1 MDDFYAASDPALPSG
16 SAMNKE
22 HATMRLASLF
32 AALALGLAACGPSQE
47 TAAPAPQQPVTVPDI
62 YQARVDQGPNG
73 EPIQIPAVRAAY
85 LNDRNQRQ
93 LVPYNGSEAPGTIVV
108 DPYARV
114 LYHVQPGGQAMRY
127 GVAVGR
133 AGKGFEGRATIARKA
148 AWPSWR
154 PTDNMLK
161 TEPELYGQFAG
172 GLSGGMHNPLGSRAL
187 YLYQGSVDTYY
198 RIHGTM
204 DPSSIGKATSAGCIR
219 LFNQDIIDLFAAVP
233 NGTEVIVR
241 SQADS
246 VRMEGPMTETPEG
259 YVVPAAPTAPVAE
272 MAAAP
277 MAAPQAGTAATQPV
291 MDPYA
296 AMSAMPT
303 STPIEQYQVS
313 DPFAASDVGFVSPV
327 ESAVPSR

>member
-1 MDDFYAASDPALPSG
+1 
-16 SAMNKE
+16 
-22 HATMRLASLF
+22 MRLAFLF
-32 AALALGLAACGPSQE
+32 TALALGLAACGPSQE
-47 TAAPAPQQPVTVPDI
+47 AAAPAPQQPVSIPEI
-62 YQARVDQGPNG
+62 YQSRVDRGPNG
-73 EPIQIPAVRAAY
+73 DAIQIPAIRAAY
-85 LNDRNQRQ
+85 LIDRNRRQ
-93 LVPYNGSEAPGTIVV
+93 TVPYNGTETPGTIVV

-187 YLYQGSVDTYY
+187 YLYQGNTDTYY

-219 LFNQDIIDLFAAVP
+219 LFNQDVIDLFEAVP
-233 NGTEVIVR
+233 NGTEVVVR
-241 SQADS
+241 SEAES
-246 VRMEGPMTETPEG
+246 VRMEGPMMETPEG
-259 YVVPAAPTAPVAE
+259 YVVPAVQAQPVIDP
-272 MAAAP
+272 AAAP
-277 MAAPQAGTAATQPV
+277 VQATALAPAQPAV
-291 MDPYA
+291 DPYA
-296 AMSAMPT
+296 AMMATPTAMPT
-303 STPIEQYQVS
+303 AAPEPMAMDTTAVT
-313 DPFAASDVGFVSPV
+313 DPFATADAGFVSPV
-327 ESAVPSR
+327 ESAVPSW

>member
-1 MDDFYAASDPALPSG
+1 
-16 SAMNKE
+16 
-22 HATMRLASLF
+22 MRLVFLF
-32 AALALGLAACGPSQE
+32 TALALGLAACGPGQE
-47 TAAPAPQQPVTVPDI
+47 TAAPAPQRSATVPEA
-62 YQARVDQGPNG
+62 YQARVDNGPDG
-73 EPIQIPAVRAAY
+73 APIQIPAVRAAY

-93 LVPYNGSEAPGTIVV
+93 VVPYNGAEAPGTIVV

-133 AGKGFEGRATIARKA
+133 AGKGFEGQATIARKA

-154 PTDNMLK
+154 PTDNMLR

-219 LFNQDIIDLFAAVP
+219 MFNQDVIDLFAQVP
-233 NGTEVIVR
+233 TGTEVIVR
-241 SQADS
+241 GEAES

-259 YVVPAAPTAPVAE
+259 YVMP
-272 MAAAP
+272 AAP
-277 MAAPQAGTAATQPV
+277 MAADPAATVQTVALETAVVETPMQTVSQTPAQPV

-296 AMSAMPT
+296 AMSAVPAA
-303 STPIEQYQVS
+303 SPVQPAQVS
-313 DPFAASDVGFVSPV
+313 DPFATAETPFVSPV
-327 ESAVPSR
+327 ESAVPRW